1 MRALT
6 LWQPYASLVAAGI
19 KPVENRTWPVPSTV
33 AQFID
38 GITYV
43 PGGVGTPADP
53 DQLRIAIHAGQ
64 SWDFG
69 EAAMEGIA
77 KWRRS
82 EELRRRVILHTRDFA
97 FEAMAVR
104 GSVLGTVLVTGCH
117 KADECLDASTGD
129 LCSPWAGWRRPD
141 RPFRAYWHWTFAD
154 PVALDE
160 PIPMRGRQG
169 LWTVPDDVL
178 AEVPA

>member
-6 LWQPYASLVAAGI
+6 LWQPYASLVASGI

-33 AQFID
+33 AQFIH

-43 PGGVGTPADP
+43 PDDEGWLVAVPEV
-53 DQLRIAIHAGQ
+53 RIAIHAAKTDTDNDPTIPKMA
-64 SWDFG
+64 WDALG
-69 EAAMEGIA
+69 DVIGGAPPPRGVLLATVA
-77 KWRRS
+77 
-82 EELRRRVILHTRDFA
+82 LRD
-97 FEAMAVR
+97 
-104 GSVLGTVLVTGCH
+104 CH
-117 KADECLDASTGD
+117 KAFMCLDESTGD

-141 RPFRAYWHWTFAD
+141 RPFQAYWHWTFAD

-169 LWTVPDDVL
+169 LWNLPDDAL
-178 AEVPA
+178 AEVAA